1 MTLDAISVTT
11 MPKYGTLIS
20 RADDV
25 FLDEAICVL
34 AERRATLVLTRARAV
49 ADLSRAT
56 AAPHRRMLE
65 QAIATIDEQLTQL
78 DD

>member
-1 MTLDAISVTT
+1 MTHRASSRGKPALTDAQ
-11 MPKYGTLIS
+11 
-20 RADDV
+20 RA
-25 FLDEAICVL
+25 I
-34 AERRATLVLTRARAV
+34 ERRTTLVLTRARAV